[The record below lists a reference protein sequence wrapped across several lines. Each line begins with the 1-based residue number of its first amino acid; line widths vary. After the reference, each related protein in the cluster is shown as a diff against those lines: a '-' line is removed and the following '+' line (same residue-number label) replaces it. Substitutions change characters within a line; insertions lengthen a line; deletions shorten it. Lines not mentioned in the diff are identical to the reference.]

1 MRMISLGVIV
11 AALQTVAIADEATV
25 VETHGIEIEVPK
37 GWTFTNRGQ
46 IGELVPTKYKGRAI
60 EIASVKTMPAP
71 TKEAITALLAPEK
84 LDIVR
89 VGQLDRYGLKIVTV
103 IGKVATKDKGVLD
116 VDIVVLPVG
125 TSATMLMSFIRS
137 DQDPMLR
144 EANDKLLLSA
154 RVAGQKLSIV
164 VTKPKNTALMAIP
177 DGFENGM
184 KVITTGFD
192 GVFRFPRALPVKF
205 EECGVINAFY
215 SPTDHSI
222 RLCHEFF
229 DDTYKLFKKSGMA
242 DDKAMKLTR
251 GTLGF
256 AFFHEFGHALVGE
269 LGLPITG
276 KGEDAADEI
285 ATILLS
291 QAGEAGSE
299 VALSGAAW
307 FQTMSAQPG
316 HKSPFWDE
324 HSFND
329 QRVVSITCLLYGS
342 NPTKYAPVMKML
354 KIPDQRLVRCQ
365 RDFADRLKAW
375 NLLLEPHMRKATKK

>member
-1 MRMISLGVIV
+1 MRIFSLGIIV
-11 AALQTVAIADEATV
+11 ATLQTVAIADEATV

-37 GWTFTNRGQ
+37 GWAFNNKGP

-60 EIASVKTMPAP
+60 EIGSAKTMPAP
-71 TKEAITALLAPEK
+71 TKEAIEALLAPEK

-89 VGQLDRYGLKIVTV
+89 VGQLDRYGLKVVTV
-103 IGKVATKDKGVLD
+103 VGKLATKDKGVVD

-125 TSATMLMSFIRS
+125 TGATMLMSFIRG

-154 RVAGQKLSIV
+154 RVAGPKLSIV
-164 VTKPKNTALMAIP
+164 VTKPKTAIMAIP
-177 DGFENGM
+177 DGFEKGM
-184 KVITTGFD
+184 KEITTGFD

-205 EECGVINAFY
+205 EECGKVNAYY

-229 DDTYKLFKKSGMA
+229 DDTYKLFKKSGLA
-242 DDKAMKLTR
+242 DEKALKLTR

-299 VALSGAAW
+299 IALSGAAW
-307 FQTMSAQPG
+307 FEIMSADPG
-316 HKSPFWDE
+316 RKSPFWDE

-342 NPTKYAPVMKML
+342 NPTKYAPLMKTL
-354 KIPDQRLVRCQ
+354 KIPDQRLARCQ
-365 RDFADRLKAW
+365 HDFADRLKAW
-375 NLLLEPHMRKATKK
+375 NVLLEPHMRKALKK